1 MNSLEARQILLAW
14 RPDRGDSHDPQV
26 AEALTLVEKVPALKQ
41 WLEGHK
47 AYQQTLARTFHDIPV
62 PGDLRTRILAH
73 SKIVRPAL
81 WWQRPAWL
89 ASAAA
94 VLLLLSLAV
103 WWLRPVSEYSLDTFR
118 SRMVTTVL
126 RQYSMDIVTNDMTQ
140 VRTFLAGSKAPSDYV
155 LPDKLSRLPV
165 AGAGV
170 LSWRDQRV
178 SMICLD
184 SPTNGTLFL
193 FVVESASL
201 GQPPPTQ
208 HDFQQVNKLMTVSW
222 TEGQRTYVL
231 AGNGGRQALEQ
242 HF

>member
-1 MNSLEARQILLAW
+1 
-14 RPDRGDSHDPQV
+14 
-26 AEALTLVEKVPALKQ
+26 
-41 WLEGHK
+41 
-47 AYQQTLARTFHDIPV
+47 
-62 PGDLRTRILAH
+62 
-73 SKIVRPAL
+73 
-81 WWQRPAWL
+81 
-89 ASAAA
+89 
-94 VLLLLSLAV
+94 
-103 WWLRPVSEYSLDTFR
+103 
-118 SRMVTTVL
+118 MVTTVL